1 MKKQTQDLYCISQ
14 MQLSLKGHRRI
25 TICTREADVIL
36 AIANTCKFPQ
46 GTQVWLAPG
55 SIAGQEVAEPLCEG

>member
-1 MKKQTQDLYCISQ
+1 

-25 TICTREADVIL
+25 MICTCEADVIL

-55 SIAGQEVAEPLCEG
+55 SIDGEEVAESLFEEWSY